1 MQIAA
6 ENRID
11 ITTQNP
17 LVATPC
23 GFESHHRH
31 QLVASA
37 ISLATSFFISL
48 QSLSYAHSAAPR
60 FQIEPAALGFD
71 LVLGTN
77 LQTVASILLRY
88 SKNPE
93 RDRVRDFYLFKGS
106 LFVHHGEVSNRLT
119 HCVPPVAQLP
129 GERFFMASEVFLLR
143 SFPRKAVESFMKPFR
158 NKISPLEAN
167 DYRLPFSALLT
178 EIRLFRE
185 MKAPGIVSR
194 AGDLIPAIRTK
205 FCH

>member
-1 MQIAA
+1 MGSSP
-6 ENRID
+6 
-11 ITTQNP
+11 TTGTTSEQALYRLLRLFSKSQSALMP
-17 LVATPC
+17 L
-23 GFESHHRH
+23 
-31 QLVASA
+31 L
-37 ISLATSFFISL
+37 L
-48 QSLSYAHSAAPR
+48 LSKSQPLT
-60 FQIEPAALGFD
+60 LGCD
-71 LVLGTN
+71 LVSGAN
-77 LQTVASILLRY
+77 LKTAASILLRY

-106 LFVHHGEVSNRLT
+106 LFVHHGEGSNRLT

-143 SFPRKAVESFMKPFR
+143 SFTRKAVESFMKPFR

-178 EIRLFRE
+178 EIRLFGE